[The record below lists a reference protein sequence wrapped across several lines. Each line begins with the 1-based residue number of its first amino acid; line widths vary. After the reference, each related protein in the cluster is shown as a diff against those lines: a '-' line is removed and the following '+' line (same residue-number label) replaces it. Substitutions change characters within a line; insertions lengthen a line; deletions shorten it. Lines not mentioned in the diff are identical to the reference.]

1 MKQEISFSFAKDLV
15 ETKITG
21 IRLSEKYKNQ
31 IRNNM
36 KLFFQWCS
44 ENNLFDLAKITPK
57 ELISYYSNLGNSI
70 SKKTGK
76 KIVSETVNSRFY
88 AVKLLYQQLYLHS
101 YMKTNPSSQLK
112 LNSSNNTIWKR
123 QAMSKEEINTF
134 MDSLSPASKYGLRDR
149 TMFEL
154 MYSSGLR
161 VCEVSN
167 LLIEDIDFDKR
178 LIFIKGK
185 FGTERVVP
193 ISIVARDFLNVFLQ
207 SRIDNLTEPVF
218 IGARGGKG
226 SNFPLRP
233 ESISERFRLLRR
245 RFNMDSL
252 EISAHSIRHS
262 TATHLLDNGASI
274 RHVQELL
281 GHKNIN
287 TTERYTHLQ
296 TERIAREFHK
306 YHPREHDLFEVVDE
320 SYLRHLEKIFI

>member
-44 ENNLFDLAKITPK
+44 EKHLFDLTTVTPK
-57 ELISYYSNLGNSI
+57 DLISYYSNLGNLT

-88 AVKLLYQQLYLHS
+88 AVKLIYQQLYLHS
-101 YMKTNPSSQLK
+101 YMETNPVAKLI
-112 LNSSNNTIWKR
+112 LNSSKGKVWKR
-123 QAMSKEEINTF
+123 QSMSKEEINTF
-134 MDSLSPASKYGLRDR
+134 MDLLSPTSKYGLRDR

-167 LLIEDIDFDKR
+167 LLVEDIDFEKR
-178 LIFIKGK
+178 LVFIKGK
-185 FGTERVVP
+185 FGSERIVP
-193 ISIVARDFLNVFLQ
+193 ISIVARDFLKIFLQ
-207 SRIDNLTEPVF
+207 NRIDNLTEPVF
-218 IGARGGKG
+218 IGARGGRG
-226 SNFPLRP
+226 SYYPLNP
-233 ESISERFRLLRR
+233 ASISERFRFLRR
-245 RFNMDSL
+245 KYNMDSSQ
-252 EISAHSIRHS
+252 ISAHSIRHS

-320 SYLRHLEKIFI
+320 NYLRHLEKIFI